1 MRVGGGGGGA
11 GVDAVLREDGFELLQ
26 GGVGSDPRRVK
37 VRTTHPET
45 RLCQVLEELVEPV
58 SSDKPHDCKFRPN
71 LRKNIFKKNM
81 ECYIFLLSC
90 TFIYL
95 YIFNVILYF

>member
-71 LRKNIFKKNM
+71 LRKNIFKKKHGM
-81 ECYIFLLSC
+81 LHFLIILHFHIFIHL
-90 TFIYL
+90 
-95 YIFNVILYF
+95 